1 MFRLCELAARYDERF
16 RALRESVR
24 QLDDYDVEARY
35 PNVLEDVILAEF
47 YSERDAEVA
56 IAMAQAVHAHVGAR
70 LGVE

>member
-1 MFRLCELAARYDERF
+1 M
-16 RALRESVR
+16 RESVR